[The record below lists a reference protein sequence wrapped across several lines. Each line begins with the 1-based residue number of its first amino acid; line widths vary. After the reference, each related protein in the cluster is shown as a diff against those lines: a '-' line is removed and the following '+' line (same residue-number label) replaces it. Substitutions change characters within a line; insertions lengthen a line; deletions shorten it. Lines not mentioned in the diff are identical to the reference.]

1 MAQYDFLRRLLGRKT
16 ADPAPTSTAAPAAP
30 AATARPGGD
39 RRHAERIDAREGLRI
54 LVIDDSA
61 TIVAVLRKMLLQA
74 RYTVAGAGDAETG
87 LEFARRELPELIL
100 LDIVL
105 PGMSGFDAL
114 RQLRRDPAT
123 RHIPVIMISGNLQ
136 ATEQFYVRRIGAD
149 DFMKKPFG
157 RAEVFE
163 RIRMLVENGRLPPRT
178 GPAMPLPEDD
188 GTVAAPDAGPAPAAA
203 QGKPVAPAPAGA

>member
-1 MAQYDFLRRLLGRKT
+1 MGPNDFLRRLLGRR
-16 ADPAPTSTAAPAAP
+16 PAPDTGAPAGQAE
-30 AATARPGGD
+30 AAASRTPGD
-39 RRHAERIDAREGLRI
+39 RRHAGRVDAREGLRI

-157 RAEVFE
+157 RAEVFD
-163 RIRMLVENGRLPPRT
+163 RIRALVEAGRLPRRE
-178 GPAMPLPEDD
+178 GPPVALPDDD
-188 GTVAAPDAGPAPAAA
+188 GTVAAPDAGPAPAPQAA
-203 QGKPVAPAPAGA
+203 RAPDAAGA

>member
-1 MAQYDFLRRLLGRKT
+1 MANYDFLRRMLRR
-16 ADPAPTSTAAPAAP
+16 APAEPAPSPAAP
-30 AATARPGGD
+30 PAAASARPLIE
-39 RRHAERIDAREGLRI
+39 RRHAQRIDAREGLRI

-61 TIVAVLRKMLLQA
+61 TIVAVLKKMLLQA
-74 RYTVAGAGDAETG
+74 HYTVAGAGDAETG

-123 RHIPVIMISGNLQ
+123 RDIPVIMISGNLQ

-157 RAEVFE
+157 RAEVFD
-163 RIRMLVENGRLPPRT
+163 RIRGLVESGRLPRRE
-178 GPAMPLPEDD
+178 GPPLALEPDD
-188 GTVAAPDAGPAPAAA
+188 GAVASPDAGPGHTAAPAAVREA
-203 QGKPVAPAPAGA
+203 ADA